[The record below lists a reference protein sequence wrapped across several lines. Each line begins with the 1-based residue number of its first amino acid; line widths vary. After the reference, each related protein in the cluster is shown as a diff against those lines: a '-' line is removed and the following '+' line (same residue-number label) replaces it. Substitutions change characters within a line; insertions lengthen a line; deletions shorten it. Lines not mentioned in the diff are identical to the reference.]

1 MKMKTFKEFLME
13 DLHAAGTYVN
23 VKVSAEDQ
31 DKLYSWCEEH
41 GIGPLMDKEDYHA
54 TVVYSPTPC
63 PDAKHYDFNLPATA
77 NIVGWKAF
85 DSQLGR
91 CLVAQLQSEDLDK
104 FNADM
109 KNIYGATSNFPSYIP
124 HITVSWGYEGALPE
138 NYPAFKITFDKAE
151 VKGIDP
157 NWKPKK

>member
-1 MKMKTFKEFLME
+1 MMSFREFLSE
-13 DLHAAGTYVN
+13 EIHPAGTYVN
-23 VKVSAEDQ
+23 VKVSDS
-31 DKLYSWCEEH
+31 DKTKLYDWCQEN

-63 PDAKHYDFNLPATA
+63 PDAIEYDFNLPAEA

-91 CLVAQLQSEDLDK
+91 CLVAQLQSQDLTK
-104 FNADM
+104 YNMDM
-109 KNIYGATSNFPSYIP
+109 KNIYGATSNFPEYIP
-124 HITVSWGYEGALPE
+124 HITVSWGYEGELPQ

-151 VKGIDP
+151 VKAIDP
-157 NWKPKK
+157 NWKPK